1 MMLHCFLPY
10 IKANQSSIYVPS
22 LSNLPPTSPH
32 SSPLGLHRELGWAP
46 CAIQQ
51 FLLAIYSTH
60 DSVYMAMLLSQF
72 ISPSPSGDA
81 EQWRHGFLIFTVFQ
95 NHGAQV

>member
-1 MMLHCFLPY
+1 MMLLCFLPY
-10 IKANQSSIYVPS
+10 IKANQSSIYIPS

-60 DSVYMAMLLSQF
+60 GSVYMAMHSLSSSHPLLLGMGS
-72 ISPSPSGDA
+72 SAGMVS
-81 EQWRHGFLIFTVFQ
+81 
-95 NHGAQV
+95 